1 MQRVE
6 AMIKRKLFV
15 GSTMSERRILDE
27 ILKTSVTE
35 FAARKAIQIMVQ
47 RGELEYRK
55 QRHLICRVR

>member
-1 MQRVE
+1 
-6 AMIKRKLFV
+6 MIRRKIFV
-15 GSTMSERRILDE
+15 GSTVSERRLLDD
-27 ILKTSVTE
+27 ILKASVGE